1 MLIAMARYT
10 LPLARV
16 AFARALRCACV
27 ARALRVRG
35 VRGTACAYCARYIGQ
50 IEKKVRAD
58 KIAFSVKFE
67 DCVVTRYLDK
77 HPDFTEEE
85 QHRYLTHPEVRVLQL
100 A

>member
-1 MLIAMARYT
+1 MRLRAR
-10 LPLARV
+10 
-16 AFARALRCACV
+16 CV

>member
-1 MLIAMARYT
+1 MLIAKARYT

-27 ARALRVRG
+27 ARAL
-35 VRGTACAYCARYIGQ
+35 RGTACAYCARYIGQ